1 MDKETEELLKKK
13 LAQPDYMKEWADGIM
28 TAISIFIAIAIALG
42 WFIWKIV
49 WGDSNGR
56 ISKKYSEEK
65 FGVAHFEFETNK
77 SVVSETGY
85 YSHFLCEQLIKEN
98 SLMSFGVMKKRH

>member
-49 WGDSNGR
+49 
-56 ISKKYSEEK
+56 
-65 FGVAHFEFETNK
+65 
-77 SVVSETGY
+77 
-85 YSHFLCEQLIKEN
+85 
-98 SLMSFGVMKKRH
+98 